1 MISAESPAD
10 RAAGVRAPYFRKWDK
25 LWPDRP
31 LDSYTDIFDSQ
42 HREGRGG
49 GREVGLVYEWNLV
62 T

>member
-1 MISAESPAD
+1 MISAESPTD

-25 LWPDRP
+25 LRPDSLTRIQTF
-31 LDSYTDIFDSQ
+31 LKAST
-42 HREGRGG
+42 GRGGGG